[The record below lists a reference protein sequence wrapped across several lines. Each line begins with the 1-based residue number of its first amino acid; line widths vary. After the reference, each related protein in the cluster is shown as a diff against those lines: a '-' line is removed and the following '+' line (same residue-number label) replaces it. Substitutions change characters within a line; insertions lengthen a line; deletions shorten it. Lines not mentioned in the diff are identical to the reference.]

1 MSEGSPEDAPETQGN
16 ASGNPEPLDPELFD
30 AVRDFVLEA
39 RKRYIEYR
47 ETGKYMSKVHDLP
60 KFGEFGTGFPHITTT
75 NAFNS
80 DVPDYKGAL
89 GVTAGEFTSVA
100 FGEWESFKRL
110 LELADNHEGLK
121 RSFLIDPAKVED
133 EIGERFWQF
142 EVARLPLAVFDRL
155 MHVYGDEFSESNLK
169 DVYCQLELGVLGEDL
184 PIVLAVPILLTKFEP
199 EIFAINANV
208 AVMRMSKEQHLAR
221 VSRWSRL
228 ASSVNE
234 VVAYAATH
242 MLIFVNWTMPNLRG
256 SPSPPYKQLDW
267 YPVDEIDRFFDSL
280 RVVTGIDTGYAEAFI
295 IPERQ
300 TWAYDFRRDLPAV
313 VEGASARRYP
323 SNFDDFGWNKERDPL
338 TEEQL
343 VEVSEIYGGLGGR
356 DSIGLAARR
365 LSAGMLRETEDDA
378 VLDLLIGL
386 EAVLSDHDKG
396 ELTYKLALRT
406 AAVLGQ
412 LPAYNPSII
421 FGQVKRL
428 YGYRSA
434 VAHGRTKQVAKL
446 RKIESGD
453 EEIPAIALAT
463 ELLREVIRQLVKR
476 SDLSSPSDIDS
487 RLILQSLGAPLCEA
501 DPGDSG
507 APLSE

>member
-1 MSEGSPEDAPETQGN
+1 VLFET
-16 ASGNPEPLDPELFD
+16 
-30 AVRDFVLEA
+30 VRDFVMEA
-39 RKRYIEYR
+39 RTRYIEYR
-47 ETGKYMSKVHDLP
+47 KTGKYMPKLHDLP
-60 KFGEFGTGFPHITTT
+60 KYDEFDTGFPHITK
-75 NAFNS
+75 AFNS

-89 GVTAGEFTSVA
+89 GTKEGEFVPIA
-100 FGEWESFKRL
+100 FGDWESFKQL
-110 LELADNHEGLK
+110 LELANDHEGLK
-121 RSFLIDPAKVED
+121 QSFLIDPAKVED

-155 MHVYGDEFSESNLK
+155 MHVYGDEFTESNLRQ
-169 DVYCQLELGVLGEDL
+169 VYCQLERGVLGEDL
-184 PIVLAVPILLTKFEP
+184 PIVFAIPILLTKFEP
-199 EIFAINANV
+199 EDFAIDSNV
-208 AVMRMSKEQHLAR
+208 AIVSMSKEQHLAR
-221 VSRWSRL
+221 ISRWGRPTSP
-228 ASSVNE
+228 VNE
-234 VVAYAATH
+234 VVAHAATH
-242 MLIFVNWTMPNLRG
+242 MLILVNWTMPNLRG

-267 YPVDEIDRFFDSL
+267 YPIDDIDRFFDAL
-280 RVVTGIDTGYAEAFI
+280 RVVTGIDTGYAEALI

-323 SNFDDFGWNKERDPL
+323 SNFDDFGWSKERDPL
-338 TEEQL
+338 TNEQL
-343 VEVSEIYGGLGGR
+343 TEVSEIYRGLGGR

-386 EAVLSDHDKG
+386 EAMMSDQDKG

-412 LPAYNPSII
+412 LPAYDPSII

-434 VAHGRTKQVAKL
+434 VAHGQSKKVAKL
-446 RKIESGD
+446 RAIISGD
-453 EEIPAIALAT
+453 EEIPAISLAT

-476 SDLSSPSDIDS
+476 PDLTSPGDIDS
-487 RLILQSLGAPLCEA
+487 RLILQSLGAPPSNA
-501 DPGDSG
+501 DLGESG
-507 APLSE
+507 AIT

>member
-1 MSEGSPEDAPETQGN
+1 MGQNRKPIDA
-16 ASGNPEPLDPELFD
+16 ELYE
-30 AVRDFVLEA
+30 AVRAFVLEA
-39 RKRYIEYR
+39 RENYMEYR
-47 ETGKYMSKVHDLP
+47 ETGKYMPKLHDLP
-60 KFGEFGTGFPHITTT
+60 KYGEFDTGFPQISIT

-89 GVTAGEFTSVA
+89 GTTEGEFTPIA
-100 FGEWESFKRL
+100 FGGWESFKRL
-110 LELADNHEGLK
+110 LELADKHEGLK

-142 EVARLPLAVFDRL
+142 EVTRLPLAVFDRL
-155 MHVYGDEFSESNLK
+155 MHVYGDEFTDDNLMQ
-169 DVYCQLELGVLGEDL
+169 VYCQLELGALGDDL
-184 PIVLAVPILLTKFEP
+184 PIVFAVPILLTKFEP
-199 EIFAINANV
+199 EIFAIDANV
-208 AVMRMSKEQHLAR
+208 AVVRMSKEQHLAR
-221 VSRWSRL
+221 ISRWSRL

-234 VVAYAATH
+234 VVAHAATH
-242 MLIFVNWTMPNLRG
+242 MLISVNWTMPNLSG

-267 YPVDEIDRFFDSL
+267 YPVDDIDRFFDAV

-323 SNFDDFGWNKERDPL
+323 SHFDDFGWNKEREPL

-343 VEVSEIYGGLGGR
+343 VEVSEIYRGLAGQ

-386 EAVLSDHDKG
+386 EAVLSDQDKG

-412 LPAYNPSII
+412 LPAYNPGII

-428 YGYRSA
+428 YEYRSA
-434 VAHGRTKQVAKL
+434 VAHGRAKKVAKL
-446 RKIESGD
+446 RKIVSGD
-453 EEIPAIALAT
+453 EDISAISLAT

-487 RLILQSLGAPLCEA
+487 RLILQSLGSAA
-501 DPGDSG
+501 RTSN
-507 APLSE
+507 AN